1 MRLRRYLLV
10 ILISGAGLFTAY
22 LNFDRIA
29 LFTISKLY
37 SLDISY
43 KGLTKESASAFVFKD
58 IKIMNKKMGIGFF
71 SGRAAIKPSWGQSI
85 FKSVLLDFK
94 LKDVHFLKSKT
105 EENKATYDTLSQLIA
120 MPFEGRWMYKKVA
133 GFVEIFSNGITI
145 KSFSANGKEM
155 RLILTGD
162 LYYNNIVDVDVMIYF
177 SKEVLKEIPPELH
190 SVIMQDEPNE
200 WKSFS
205 VKIKGDLSSPSV
217 QVAGKVFR
225 LNFGMVTVKD

>member
-1 MRLRRYLLV
+1 M
-10 ILISGAGLFTAY
+10 
-22 LNFDRIA
+22 
-29 LFTISKLY
+29 
-37 SLDISY
+37 
-43 KGLTKESASAFVFKD
+43 SAT
-58 IKIMNKKMGIGFF
+58 
-71 SGRAAIKPSWGQSI
+71 IKPSWGQSI

-94 LKDVHFLKSKT
+94 LKDVHFLKSRT
-105 EENKATYDTLSQLIA
+105 EENKATYDTLSQLTA
-120 MPFEGRWMYKKVA
+120 MPFEGRWMYKEVA
-133 GFVEIFSNGITI
+133 GLVEIFSNGITI

-162 LYYNNIVDVDVMIYF
+162 LYYNNIADVDVTVYF

-217 QVAGKVFR
+217 QVTGKVFR